1 MRAAIFLDRDGV
13 LIEDANL
20 LTVAGGIQ
28 VLEGVPKALERL
40 RANGFRLIVV
50 SNQAVVARGL
60 ATEPEVESINR
71 CIGELIEQ
79 GGGPRID
86 AFYFCPHHPKAT
98 LPAYRKVCDCRKPE
112 PGMLLRAARE
122 HEIDLK
128 GSFMVGDRMTD
139 VIAGAKAGAR
149 TVLIQT
155 GQHTAPPI
163 ETTEPLDP
171 SIKPDHVC
179 GSLAEAA
186 EWILKVK

>member
-1 MRAAIFLDRDGV
+1 MKPAIFLDRDGV
-13 LIEDANL
+13 LIEDTDL
-20 LTVAGGIQ
+20 LTSPDGIRM
-28 VLEGVPKALERL
+28 LEGVPTALGRL
-40 RANGFRLIVV
+40 RASGFQLIVV

-60 ATEPEVESINR
+60 ATEPEVELINR
-71 CIGELIEQ
+71 RIGELIEQ

-86 AFYFCPHHPKAT
+86 AFYYCPHHPKAT

-122 HEIDLK
+122 HEIDVK
-128 GSFMVGDRMTD
+128 RSFMVGDRMTD
-139 VIAGAKAGAR
+139 IIAGAKAGTR

-163 ETTEPLDP
+163 ETAEPLDP

-186 EWILKVK
+186 NWILKLK